1 MIELTNA
8 IILNRI
14 APQEEVSF
22 SYEKGELVR
31 IPYSDR
37 YIFEFLALRNQS
49 LDKGVFKIDN
59 VTIFPEEDNE
69 NSLFFLV
76 INSLIK
82 VGLCFVT
89 TKSEKMQKVT
99 YVQEELI
106 QLRDLPSE
114 TNDEEKAKI
123 AAIFGKIN
131 ELSPSYVLVN
141 MNEECNKNQP
151 ELLRQIDVLKSSLL
165 IIALEVKPFAEKAET
180 KETINDEDEFEDLHM
195 TNLTIGD
202 AIEEYNEQEERKVS
216 DFLTFS
222 NSKKGFGMDVIL
234 TFKKN
239 LMVFF
244 SFLIPSIGVI
254 AFLLLSP
261 LYGKTENKVLI
272 IPFVITIVICFSL
285 YMLMTFKC
293 TSFLL
298 LKNKKERIHKTLIF
312 LIINSIVTL
321 IGAGLGI
328 VIFVL
333 FKNFDAEL
341 KTINGGS
348 VGIVLAV
355 IFFIIMITACLYLT
369 LVINKIKSLFK
380 KKK

>member
-14 APQEEVSF
+14 APQEEISF
-22 SYEKGELVR
+22 SYEKGEVVR

-59 VTIFPEEDNE
+59 ITIFPEEDND

-76 INSLIK
+76 INSLVK
-82 VGLCFVT
+82 VGLCFVAN
-89 TKSEKMQKVT
+89 KNEKKQKVN

-114 TNDEEKAKI
+114 TNDEKKAKI

-141 MNEECNKNQP
+141 LNEDCNKNQP
-151 ELLRQIDVLKSSLL
+151 ELLRQIDILKSSML
-165 IIALEVKPFAEKAET
+165 IIELEVKPFVEKT
-180 KETINDEDEFEDLHM
+180 ETIDSFDDEDEFEDIHM

-202 AIEEYNEQEERKVS
+202 AIDDYNEREEQKTS

-222 NSKKGFGMDVIL
+222 HSKKGLGMDILL

-272 IPFVITIVICFSL
+272 VPFVITIVICFSL
-285 YMLMTFKC
+285 YMLMTYKC

-298 LKNKKERIHKTLIF
+298 IKNKKDKMHKTIIF
-312 LIINSIVTL
+312 SIINTTVTL

-328 VIFVL
+328 VIYVL

-341 KTINGGS
+341 KTVNGGS
-348 VGIVLAV
+348 IGIILAV
-355 IFFIIMITACLYLT
+355 IFFIILVTACLYLT
-369 LVINKIKSLFK
+369 LVINKIKSIFK